1 MAAIINLKLTKME
14 TEKIEKIRNDF
25 EKKAIIEKLKSQQK
39 EIEKKLYDL
48 QNEVPEN
55 IQEFFKN
62 GSKEK
67 F

>member
-48 QNEVPEN
+48 QNEVPGN